1 MENTEIPPPVD
12 TPKKSS
18 KLLLYGGLGLLLL
31 LSGVRL
37 SPTPVDTPQP
47 LNEAAAPQTS
57 APPTPQPSPPPS
69 QVTTPSPTDDELIQR
84 LDAVAETGNNLASD
98 LISIRSDAWVRSAR
112 ATNPGRPLQY
122 LHKQCAD
129 FADGMN
135 SLMLSQGTYDGSTPN
150 AAKVRELVIETTAC
164 LNAVRRIKKGLPS
177 YFELKGQGLS
187 TKDFVDQTRVVL
199 GQLAASEGLQNE
211 EPAHAK

>member
-1 MENTEIPPPVD
+1 MEHAEIPTPPD
-12 TPKKSS
+12 TPKRPS
-18 KLLLYGGLGLLLL
+18 KILLYGGLALLLL
-31 LSGVRL
+31 LSVVRL
-37 SPTPVDTPQP
+37 SPNPVDTPQP
-47 LNEAAAPQTS
+47 VNEAVVPQTP
-57 APPTPQPSPPPS
+57 ATPNVQPSAPPS

-129 FADGMN
+129 LADGMN
-135 SLMLSQGTYDGSTPN
+135 SLMLLQGTYDGSTPN

-177 YFELKGQGLS
+177 YVELKGQGLS

-211 EPAHAK
+211 VPANAK